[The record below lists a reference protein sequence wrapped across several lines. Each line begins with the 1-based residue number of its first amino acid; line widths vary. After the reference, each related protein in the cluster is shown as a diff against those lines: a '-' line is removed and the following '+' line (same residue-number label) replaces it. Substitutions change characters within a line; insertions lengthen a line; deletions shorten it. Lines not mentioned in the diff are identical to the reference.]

1 MFRRQTFVDA
11 IEAGHRALNAIVQG
25 NPELKNRMFSHR
37 EDVCWLTMISDPGA
51 VKIRKALCRANA
63 IFESGMT

>member
-1 MFRRQTFVDA
+1 MLPPDLVDA

-37 EDVCWLTMISDPGA
+37 EDVCLANYDLRSGCGEDP
-51 VKIRKALCRANA
+51 
-63 IFESGMT
+63 